1 MQTFY
6 LHSLIQLVLFFE
18 TNMLE
23 IISDSKTIMLGNY
36 ILLNVHGRI
45 IQVVKNLTL
54 EQLPLPCIIMNYL
67 FKILRKKIINVFPQF
82 FSIFFLNFCKIH
94 ESSSYFSKIFFS
106 Q

>member
-6 LHSLIQLVLFFE
+6 LHSLIRLVPFFE

-23 IISDSKTIMLGNY
+23 IVSNSKTIMLENY

-54 EQLPLPCIIMNYL
+54 EQLPLILYHHEL
-67 FKILRKKIINVFPQF
+67 FVQDSKKTSINVFPQSF
-82 FSIFFLNFCKIH
+82 NFIFFEFM
-94 ESSSYFSKIFFS
+94 
-106 Q
+106 